1 MLKKKIN
8 SKLMLA
14 FSLAVI
20 ICIVITSLISV
31 KVAGDAL
38 REETFNKLSGL
49 RIAKAA
55 EIESYFSTINN
66 QLITFAHGKTVV
78 QAMGDFRK
86 SFHSADDEL
95 KFTSSQVE
103 AASQQNNKFYHNA
116 FKPSFVKKGGD
127 QSIVDGLVPETKSDV
142 GLLQSIYVT
151 EGKNENTV
159 DAQVNISYNKHH
171 KNYHPIFTDFLNRF
185 GYYDIFLI
193 DADSGEIVYTVFK
206 EIDYGTSLLTGPY
219 ANTNFGDVFRKAR
232 TLKENDVAIVDFESY
247 VPSYMAPASF
257 VATPIF
263 VDGEVIGVLAFQM
276 PVDKINQVMTGI
288 SGEKTKGFW
297 PELGLGESV
306 SIYMVG
312 KDYRVKNEMRLWLE
326 KKEVALEELKS
337 NGYDEAILKHIHE
350 NEAAFGV
357 LKYESPA
364 SENAFLQDAGT
375 GESKSLLGENTFA
388 SFAKLKLH
396 GLQWAMIC
404 EISQTEALEAISHL
418 QLLMLI
424 SALIL
429 IVVAVFASYLFA
441 RRISRPIIEV
451 TAVAKALADGDLT
464 NEVKF
469 NSEDEIGQLSEA
481 INTSIGS
488 LSNTIKRVKENS
500 DSINSSSNQVNEMST
515 AINQSSTSMNEQATS
530 AAAATEEL
538 SVNIKTI
545 ADSALM
551 MSESILQVSQKSQ
564 SVSGNMNS
572 VAAAVEESQVN
583 LAGIAS
589 SCEQMSVTVDEIAH
603 SAEDGRN
610 ISAEAVS
617 SVERAQVQVGELS
630 RASLE
635 INEIIGVIEE
645 ISEQTKN
652 LALNATIEA
661 ARAGEAGKGFA
672 VVANEVKEL
681 ARQTSTATTDI
692 RQRIEQ
698 MQASS
703 TGTVQEIGNI
713 QQVIGKV
720 NELVTGIASAVE
732 EQSITLRVNAQNT
745 NEAAEG
751 MKEVAKNVAES
762 NTAVSTISQNIEDV
776 TKHAEEVKGSSGE
789 AALAS
794 QEVSKVL
801 QGINQVSI
809 QNSDYGSQI
818 SSSAAQMLELAADL
832 DEMMGSFKVS

>member
-1 MLKKKIN
+1 
-8 SKLMLA
+8 MLA

-66 QLITFAHGKTVV
+66 QLTTFAHGKTVV
-78 QAMGDFRK
+78 QAMADFRK

-103 AASQQNNKFYHNA
+103 AASEQNNKFYHSA
-116 FKPSFVKKGGD
+116 FKPRFAKKGGD
-127 QSIVDGLVPETKSDV
+127 QGIVGGLVPETKSNV

-193 DADSGEIVYTVFK
+193 DAESGEIVYTVFK

-219 ANTNFGDVFRKAR
+219 AKTNFADVFRKAL

-263 VDGEVIGVLAFQM
+263 VDGELIGVLAFQM

-288 SGEKTKGFW
+288 ISGEKEKGFW
-297 PELGLGESV
+297 PELGLGDTG

-326 KKEVALEELKS
+326 EKEGGLEELKA
-337 NGYDEAILKHIHE
+337 NGYDEAILKNIRE

-364 SENAFLQDAGT
+364 SQDAFLQSVGK
-375 GESKSLLGENTFA
+375 GESKSLLGEDTFA
-388 SFAKLKLH
+388 SFAKLKLD
-396 GLQWAMIC
+396 GLEWAMIC
-404 EISQTEALEAISHL
+404 EITQAEALKPISHL

-424 SALIL
+424 SALVL

-441 RRISRPIIEV
+441 RRISRPIIDV
-451 TAVAKALADGDLT
+451 TVVAKALADGDLT

-469 NSEDEIGQLSEA
+469 NSQDEIGQLSEA

-515 AINQSSTSMNEQATS
+515 SINQSSASVNEQAIS

-551 MSESILQVSQKSQ
+551 MSESSLQVSQKAH

-630 RASLE
+630 RASIE

-762 NTAVSTISQNIEDV
+762 NIAVSTISQNIEDV
-776 TKHAEEVKGSSGE
+776 AKHAEEVKGSSGE

-794 QEVSKVL
+794 QEVSKLL
-801 QGINQVSI
+801 QKIDQMST
-809 QNSDYGSQI
+809 QNSNYGSQI